1 LTDEE
6 YINLALNLAKR
17 GKGKTSPNP
26 MVGAIIVK
34 DGKIVGKGYHKKAG
48 KPHAEINALRDAG
61 EKAKEGT
68 LYINLEPCVHYGK
81 TPPCTDTIIKN
92 RIKRVVIGM
101 KDPNPVV
108 SGKGIKKLKKH
119 NIDVSVGILE
129 EKCRRLNEVFC
140 KYITTRMPFVI
151 LKAASTL
158 DGKIATKIGNSKWIT
173 SEKSRE
179 YVHRLR
185 NEVDGILVGIE
196 TLIKDNP
203 LLTTRIRGGKNPIRI
218 IVDTKLRIPIDSK
231 VLSISEGETIIATTS
246 LASKEKIRIL
256 EDMNIKIL
264 LIDLDNN
271 RVDLLKLMKE
281 LGKRGITSILLEG
294 GSKINGSFI
303 DKGIVDKVYL
313 FFAPKIMG
321 GRESIPIF
329 SGKDIENLND
339 IINLRELNIKR
350 IDRDI
355 LISGYID
362 K

>member
-1 LTDEE
+1 MTDEE